1 VPQADAVATSGLICF
16 PLSIWPVC
24 LRGWAMRD
32 LIQVGQILDELVR
45 RANADPHDYRPWG
58 DRFYRQRSAARNQRK
73 GQFTKPA
80 KNFLPL
86 QGEQLSLFPCADL
99 FPEAYL

>member
-1 VPQADAVATSGLICF
+1 
-16 PLSIWPVC
+16 
-24 LRGWAMRD
+24 MRD

-45 RANADPHDYRPWG
+45 RANADPH
-58 DRFYRQRSAARNQRK
+58 QRSAAPNERK

-99 FPEAYL
+99 FPAAYL